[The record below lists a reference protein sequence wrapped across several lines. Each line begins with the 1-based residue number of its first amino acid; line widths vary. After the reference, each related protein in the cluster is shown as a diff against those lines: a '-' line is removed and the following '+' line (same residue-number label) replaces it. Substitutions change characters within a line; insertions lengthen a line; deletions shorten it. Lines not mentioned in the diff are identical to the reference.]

1 MIHKLSET
9 DVVVVK
15 TELISYLRISDVMAG
30 VPVCPKAG

>member
-1 MIHKLSET
+1 MMHKLSET
-9 DVVVVK
+9 DVVK

>member
-9 DVVVVK
+9 DVVK
-15 TELISYLRISDVMAG
+15 TELISYLRISDVMAE